1 MKIRK
6 VGVMIAALLFALS
19 FSFVSYAREDVPEN
33 DWEVCFYYGEDS
45 VLMPENV
52 TSSNSM
58 ENVQPR
64 GTLIST
70 AVTQIFNAGG
80 GKIDVLIETLAHV
93 TVDEIRHK
101 AYLDIWDDSDNSWIN
116 INDYLFVDTNT
127 ASLTNSFTISG
138 AKTNRYYRL
147 RGTHMVTKGSES
159 QTFSSQTNG
168 VLITK

>member
-6 VGVMIAALLFALS
+6 VCVIVVALLFTLG
-19 FSFVSYAREDVPEN
+19 FTCTSYAQEC

-64 GTLIST
+64 GSLIST
-70 AVTQIFNAGG
+70 AITQISNPGG
-80 GKIDVLIETLAHV
+80 GKIDILIETLAHV

-101 AYLDIWDDSDNSWIN
+101 AYLDILDESDGSWDN
-116 INDYLFVDTNT
+116 INDYLFVEKNVS
-127 ASLTNSFTISG
+127 SLTNSFTISG
-138 AKTNRYYRL
+138 AKTNRYYRV
-147 RGTHMVTKGSES
+147 RGTHMVTKGNES
-159 QTFSSQTNG
+159 QSFSSQTNG